1 MQISVELEGVGFG
14 AGASFLVS
22 IVSVYDDCVTVD
34 RDAGVSDVSS
44 SCEVCASLVPGFKL
58 FDPGIGSCLEISP
71 RDLLN
76 LINLMSPVKQIF
88 VLCRQRFS
96 ASCSQ

>member
-58 FDPGIGSCLEISP
+58 FDPGICSCLEISP
-71 RDLLN
+71 KVREILGMGAN
-76 LINLMSPVKQIF
+76 RGTHIF
-88 VLCRQRFS
+88 VLTIAQTIYKCE
-96 ASCSQ
+96 